1 MEHRKRRTKL
11 KQTKRQK
18 QVDCISDDK
27 KDAGKVNFSIFR
39 LLLRDKILFLI
50 AFILIFVLLN
60 ILWPTPRFST
70 YVQYWKDSGYHFK
83 YKNHN
88 IFYQNIFLI
97 PKKVKHF
104 RREPVLLIIH
114 GFPTSSFDW
123 NHLVEDLHVKFPRI
137 IIPDLLG
144 LGFSDKP
151 STHDYT
157 VMEQATIIE
166 ELLFSLNVSE
176 AHILAHDLGDSVSQ
190 ELLARYQDKE
200 YDLSFRIKSLCLTNG
215 GIIPSQ
221 HQPRPVQ
228 KLFLLPY
235 VSSILSPLMNRFI
248 FNMRF
253 SKVFGPST
261 QPTSE
266 ELYNIYSIFSFNNG
280 HNSFAKVLKY
290 INERYQNEDRWVGAL
305 KETLLPL
312 HLIYGPMDPVNTPDG
327 FLKYYKEHI
336 QHSTVHVLDNIG
348 HYPQTEDP
356 KNFIKAYFDFLHRVV
371 NDYYVL

>member
-1 MEHRKRRTKL
+1 MEHRKRRKNL

-18 QVDCISDDK
+18 QVDCISDEK
-27 KDAGKVNFSIFR
+27 KDGEKGNFSIFR
-39 LLLRDKILFLI
+39 LLLRDKKLFLM
-50 AFILIFVLLN
+50 ALILIFVLLN
-60 ILWPTPRFST
+60 VLWPAPSFSIR
-70 YVQYWKDSGYHFK
+70 VQYWRDSGYHFK

-104 RREPVLLIIH
+104 RHEPVLLIIH

-137 IIPDLLG
+137 VIPDLLG

-151 STHDYT
+151 ATHDYT
-157 VMEQATIIE
+157 VVEQATIIE
-166 ELLFSLNVSE
+166 ELLFSLNVTE
-176 AHILAHDLGDSVSQ
+176 AHILAHDLGDSVAQ

-221 HQPRPVQ
+221 NQPRPIQ

-235 VSSILSPLMNRFI
+235 ISSILSPLMNRFV

-253 SKVFGPST
+253 SKVFGPNT

-266 ELYNIYSIFSFNNG
+266 ELCNFYSIFSFNSG
-280 HNSFAKVLKY
+280 HNSFSKVLKY
-290 INERYQNEDRWVGAL
+290 INERHENEERWVEAV
-305 KETLLPL
+305 KETLLPI
-312 HLIYGPMDPVNTPDG
+312 HLIYGPVDPVNTPDG

-348 HYPQTEDP
+348 HYPQIEDP
-356 KNFIKAYFDFLHRVV
+356 GNFIKAYFDFLHRVV